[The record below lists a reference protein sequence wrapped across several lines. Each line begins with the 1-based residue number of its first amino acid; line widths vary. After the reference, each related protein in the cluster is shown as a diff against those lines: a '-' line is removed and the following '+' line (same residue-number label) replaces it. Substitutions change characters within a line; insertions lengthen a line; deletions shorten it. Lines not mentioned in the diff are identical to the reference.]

1 MRIEEA
7 RLDSGAR
14 SDEELMAAVQ
24 EGDLEQLGVLFTRH
38 HVRTHALCFRLTGS
52 ADAADD
58 LTQGVFL
65 RVLKYRRTFDA
76 RSAFRSWLY
85 RIAYNA
91 AVEHRRLAAARAES
105 ALGDDVAAEPGS
117 TALDDRHD
125 LLQRALARLPADKRD
140 VLVMSRFEQLTY
152 REIAEL
158 LGCTEGTARVRA
170 HRALEELREICRTLE
185 MQTKS

>member
-1 MRIEEA
+1 
-7 RLDSGAR
+7 
-14 SDEELMAAVQ
+14 MAAVQ
-24 EGDLEQLGVLFTRH
+24 EGDLELLGVLFTRH

-58 LTQGVFL
+58 LTQGIFL
-65 RVLKYRRTFDA
+65 RILKYRRTFDG

-105 ALGDDVAAEPGS
+105 PLGDDVAAEAGS
-117 TALDDRHD
+117 TPLDERRD
-125 LLQRALARLPADKRD
+125 LLRRALARLPADKRD

-185 MQTKS
+185 TQKS